1 MANTIVLSGGV
12 ISLTAIDTDW
22 LFSATIGLTGRINVH
37 SIELIPA
44 ATNDRCVIFDGSAA
58 GATLFDMICIKLTE
72 NYGPY
77 IKYFPPSPG
86 LKPFLAVASGSY
98 NAGAKVIITLGQ

>member
-12 ISLTAIDTDW
+12 ISLTAIDADW
-22 LFSATIGLTGRINVH
+22 LYSATVGLTGRINVH
-37 SIELIPA
+37 SIELVPA
-44 ATNDRCVIFDGSAA
+44 AAGDHCVIKDGGGT
-58 GATLFDMICIKLTE
+58 GATVFDMTCIAVNA
-72 NYGPY
+72 NYAPY

-86 LKPFLAVASGSY
+86 LKPFLDVGDGSY